1 MSEFNIS
8 IESGT
13 SKRLPVGNKWSEK
26 DIIVTAT
33 GGTEDL
39 NDVLNEQES
48 LIDELKA
55 VLEGKAEGKC
65 NHTIETW
72 VFTLEDGSIVE
83 KAVVVDA

>member
-33 GGTEDL
+33 GGSEDL
-39 NDVLNEQES
+39 NEVLTEQDA
-48 LIDELKA
+48 LIEELKE
-55 VLEGKAEGKC
+55 VLRGKASGGVV
-65 NHTIETW
+65 ETW
-72 VFTLEDGSIVE
+72 VFTLEDGTTVE